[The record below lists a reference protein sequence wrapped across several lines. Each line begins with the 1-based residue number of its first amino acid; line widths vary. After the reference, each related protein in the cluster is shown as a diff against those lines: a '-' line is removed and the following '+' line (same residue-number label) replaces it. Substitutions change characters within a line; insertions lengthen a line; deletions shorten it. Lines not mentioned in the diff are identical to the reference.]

1 MSKKKMLVIGGTG
14 FIGFHLCKFFLKKDI
29 QIFSLSLAKPK
40 KIRSLKN
47 VTYLRADISKKKN
60 LNILKKYN
68 FKYVINCG
76 GYVDHFNKVKTYNSH
91 YKGLKNLVEILRRKE
106 ISTFVQI
113 GSGNEYGRVSS
124 PHKEIFKCKPK
135 SVYARSKLLAT
146 NFLLKEFK
154 TNFFPSVILRLY
166 QVYGPYQDNN
176 RFISFI
182 INSCIKNNKFP
193 CSEGTQLRDFLYVDD
208 VVNAVS
214 KCIDN
219 KKAYGKIINIGYG
232 KTNQLRQIILK
243 IRNYI
248 NKGHPNFGE
257 IKMRKDEEISI
268 FPKITKAKK
277 ILKWKPLISFKKG
290 LQKTIN
296 FYKRNNL
303 VY

>member
-1 MSKKKMLVIGGTG
+1 MSKKKMLVVGGTG
-14 FIGFHLCKFFLKKDI
+14 FIGFHLCKFFLKKNI
-29 QIFSLSLAKPK
+29 KIFSLSLSKPK
-40 KIRSLKN
+40 KIRRLKN
-47 VTYLRADISKKKN
+47 VTYLRADISKKKD

-68 FKYVINCG
+68 FNYIINCG

-91 YKGLKNLVEILRRKE
+91 YKGLTNLVEIFRRKG

-113 GSGNEYGRVSS
+113 GSGNEYGKVNS
-124 PHKEIFKCKPK
+124 PHKEIFTCKPK
-135 SVYARSKLLAT
+135 SAYARSKLLAT
-146 NFLLKEFK
+146 NFLLKEYK
-154 TNFFPSVILRLY
+154 TNYFPSVILRLY

-182 INSCIKNNKFP
+182 INSCIKNNRFP

-208 VVNAVS
+208 AVNAVS
-214 KCIDN
+214 KCIN
-219 KKAYGKIINIGYG
+219 NNKAYGKIINIGYG
-232 KTNQLRQIILK
+232 KTSQLRQIIFK

-257 IKMRKDEEISI
+257 IKMRKDENISI
-268 FPKITKAKK
+268 FPKIVEARK

-290 LQKTIN
+290 LEKTIN

>member
-14 FIGFHLCKFFLKKDI
+14 FIGFHLCKFFLKKKM
-29 QIFSLSLAKPK
+29 QIFSLSLSKPK
-40 KIRSLKN
+40 KIRRLKS
-47 VTYLRADISKKKN
+47 VTYLQADISKKKN
-60 LNILKKYN
+60 LKILKKYN
-68 FKYVINCG
+68 FNHVINCG

-91 YKGLKNLVEILRRKE
+91 YKGLTNLVEIFRRSE
-106 ISTFVQI
+106 ISTFIQI
-113 GSGNEYGRVSS
+113 GSGNEYGKISS

-135 SVYARSKLLAT
+135 SVYAKSKLLAT
-146 NFLLKEFK
+146 NVLLKEFK
-154 TNFFPSVILRLY
+154 NNFFPSIILRLY

-176 RFISFI
+176 RFVPFI
-182 INSCIKNNKFP
+182 INSCIKNKKFP
-193 CSEGTQLRDFLYVDD
+193 CSEGTQFRDFLHIDD
-208 VVNAVS
+208 AVNAVS

-232 KTNQLRQIILK
+232 KTSQLRQITLK

-248 NKGHPNFGE
+248 NKGYPNFGE
-257 IKMRKDEEISI
+257 IKMRKDEQSSI
-268 FPKITKAKK
+268 FPKITRAQK

-290 LQKTIN
+290 LEKTIN